1 MELVARVKSQLR
13 RYQVYS
19 KPIGVDNSIIQANDL
34 LIDTNKKMVSVDN
47 RPVAVTKIEYEI
59 LVLLASHPGTVFST
73 EDIYTKIWHE
83 EATHANNTI
92 MVHIRKLR
100 EKIERQPRTP
110 LSYLVAFLIYSIL
123 GIIFDR
129 IIPIA
134 VPNEMRYAL
143 CYAISFIVFV
153 EIFFKLIDFTIEYIR
168 KLRRSIQQVTS
179 GNYGVQ
185 CEVEYDDELGSLA
198 ANINVL
204 SKTLLAKEKES
215 EKLKE
220 KERAALDI
228 ERNAERQKNELIT
241 NVAHDLRTPLTT
253 IVGYLELIKD
263 DTALSKEDVHKYSGI
278 AYEKS
283 IRLQEMMDDLFEFT
297 KLDNAD
303 IKLNKSMINLSG
315 LIMQMTDEFY
325 PSFKDCN
332 ITPIVDL
339 PEENIYVQGDG
350 QLLARVFDNLISN
363 ALKYGYHNTDLKI
376 EVSGDE
382 KYATVKVINHGDTI
396 ASEDIP
402 LLFNKFYRTDS
413 SRNSKTGGTGLG
425 LAITK
430 NIVDLHHGDIS
441 VTSDDQ
447 ITTFIVKF
455 NRYFDQN

>member
-1 MELVARVKSQLR
+1 MMQKLR
-13 RYQVYS
+13 KLFISSFKWR
-19 KPIGVDNSIIQANDL
+19 L
-34 LIDTNKKMVSVDN
+34 LINIT
-47 RPVAVTKIEYEI
+47 
-59 LVLLASHPGTVFST
+59 
-73 EDIYTKIWHE
+73 
-83 EATHANNTI
+83 
-92 MVHIRKLR
+92 
-100 EKIERQPRTP
+100 

-325 PSFKDCN
+325 PSFKGCN

>member
-1 MELVARVKSQLR
+1 MMQKLR
-13 RYQVYS
+13 KLFISSFKWR
-19 KPIGVDNSIIQANDL
+19 L
-34 LIDTNKKMVSVDN
+34 LINIT
-47 RPVAVTKIEYEI
+47 
-59 LVLLASHPGTVFST
+59 
-73 EDIYTKIWHE
+73 
-83 EATHANNTI
+83 
-92 MVHIRKLR
+92 
-100 EKIERQPRTP
+100 

-220 KERAALDI
+220 KERAALDV

-396 ASEDIP
+396 APEDIP
-402 LLFNKFYRTDS
+402 FLFNKFYRTDS

>member
-1 MELVARVKSQLR
+1 MMQKLR
-13 RYQVYS
+13 KLFISSFKWR
-19 KPIGVDNSIIQANDL
+19 L
-34 LIDTNKKMVSVDN
+34 LINIT
-47 RPVAVTKIEYEI
+47 
-59 LVLLASHPGTVFST
+59 
-73 EDIYTKIWHE
+73 
-83 EATHANNTI
+83 
-92 MVHIRKLR
+92 
-100 EKIERQPRTP
+100 

-263 DTALSKEDVHKYSGI
+263 DSALSKEDVHKYSGI

-283 IRLQEMMDDLFEFT
+283 IRLQEMMDHLFEFT

-455 NRYFDQN
+455 NRYFDQNSHKRGCDEMI

>member
-1 MELVARVKSQLR
+1 MMQKLR
-13 RYQVYS
+13 KLFISSFKWR
-19 KPIGVDNSIIQANDL
+19 L
-34 LIDTNKKMVSVDN
+34 LINIT
-47 RPVAVTKIEYEI
+47 
-59 LVLLASHPGTVFST
+59 
-73 EDIYTKIWHE
+73 
-83 EATHANNTI
+83 
-92 MVHIRKLR
+92 
-100 EKIERQPRTP
+100 

-143 CYAISFIVFV
+143 CYAISSIVFV

-263 DTALSKEDVHKYSGI
+263 DSALSKEDVHKYSGI

>member
-1 MELVARVKSQLR
+1 MMQKLR
-13 RYQVYS
+13 KLFISSFKWR
-19 KPIGVDNSIIQANDL
+19 L
-34 LIDTNKKMVSVDN
+34 LINIT
-47 RPVAVTKIEYEI
+47 
-59 LVLLASHPGTVFST
+59 
-73 EDIYTKIWHE
+73 
-83 EATHANNTI
+83 
-92 MVHIRKLR
+92 
-100 EKIERQPRTP
+100 

-153 EIFFKLIDFTIEYIR
+153 EVFFKLIDFTIEYIR

-396 ASEDIP
+396 APEDIP

>member
-1 MELVARVKSQLR
+1 MMQKLR
-13 RYQVYS
+13 KLFISSFKWR
-19 KPIGVDNSIIQANDL
+19 L
-34 LIDTNKKMVSVDN
+34 LINIT
-47 RPVAVTKIEYEI
+47 
-59 LVLLASHPGTVFST
+59 
-73 EDIYTKIWHE
+73 
-83 EATHANNTI
+83 
-92 MVHIRKLR
+92 
-100 EKIERQPRTP
+100 

-382 KYATVKVINHGDTI
+382 KHATVKVINHGDTI

>member
-1 MELVARVKSQLR
+1 MMQKLR
-13 RYQVYS
+13 KLFISSFKWR
-19 KPIGVDNSIIQANDL
+19 L
-34 LIDTNKKMVSVDN
+34 LINIT
-47 RPVAVTKIEYEI
+47 
-59 LVLLASHPGTVFST
+59 
-73 EDIYTKIWHE
+73 
-83 EATHANNTI
+83 
-92 MVHIRKLR
+92 
-100 EKIERQPRTP
+100 

-168 KLRRSIQQVTS
+168 KLRRSIQQVTR

-396 ASEDIP
+396 APEDIP

>member
-1 MELVARVKSQLR
+1 MMQKLR
-13 RYQVYS
+13 KLFISSFKWR
-19 KPIGVDNSIIQANDL
+19 L
-34 LIDTNKKMVSVDN
+34 LINIT
-47 RPVAVTKIEYEI
+47 
-59 LVLLASHPGTVFST
+59 
-73 EDIYTKIWHE
+73 
-83 EATHANNTI
+83 
-92 MVHIRKLR
+92 
-100 EKIERQPRTP
+100 

-263 DTALSKEDVHKYSGI
+263 DSALSKEDVHKYSGI

-315 LIMQMTDEFY
+315 LIMQMTDEFH

>member
-1 MELVARVKSQLR
+1 MMQKLR
-13 RYQVYS
+13 KLFISSFKWR
-19 KPIGVDNSIIQANDL
+19 L
-34 LIDTNKKMVSVDN
+34 LINIT
-47 RPVAVTKIEYEI
+47 
-59 LVLLASHPGTVFST
+59 
-73 EDIYTKIWHE
+73 
-83 EATHANNTI
+83 
-92 MVHIRKLR
+92 
-100 EKIERQPRTP
+100 

-430 NIVDLHHGDIS
+430 NIVDLHHGHIS

>member
-1 MELVARVKSQLR
+1 MMQKLR
-13 RYQVYS
+13 KLFISSFKWR
-19 KPIGVDNSIIQANDL
+19 L
-34 LIDTNKKMVSVDN
+34 LINIT
-47 RPVAVTKIEYEI
+47 
-59 LVLLASHPGTVFST
+59 
-73 EDIYTKIWHE
+73 
-83 EATHANNTI
+83 
-92 MVHIRKLR
+92 
-100 EKIERQPRTP
+100 

-303 IKLNKSMINLSG
+303 IKLNMSMINLSG

>member
-1 MELVARVKSQLR
+1 MMQKLR
-13 RYQVYS
+13 KLFISSFKWR
-19 KPIGVDNSIIQANDL
+19 L
-34 LIDTNKKMVSVDN
+34 LINIT
-47 RPVAVTKIEYEI
+47 
-59 LVLLASHPGTVFST
+59 
-73 EDIYTKIWHE
+73 
-83 EATHANNTI
+83 
-92 MVHIRKLR
+92 
-100 EKIERQPRTP
+100 

-363 ALKYGYHNTDLKI
+363 AIKYGYHNTDLKI

-441 VTSDDQ
+441 VTSNDQ

>member
-1 MELVARVKSQLR
+1 MMQKLR
-13 RYQVYS
+13 KMFIS
-19 KPIGVDNSIIQANDL
+19 SIKWRL
-34 LIDTNKKMVSVDN
+34 LINIT
-47 RPVAVTKIEYEI
+47 
-59 LVLLASHPGTVFST
+59 
-73 EDIYTKIWHE
+73 
-83 EATHANNTI
+83 
-92 MVHIRKLR
+92 
-100 EKIERQPRTP
+100 

-263 DTALSKEDVHKYSGI
+263 DSALSKEDVHKYSGI

>member
-1 MELVARVKSQLR
+1 MMQKLR
-13 RYQVYS
+13 KLFISSFKWR
-19 KPIGVDNSIIQANDL
+19 L
-34 LIDTNKKMVSVDN
+34 LINIT
-47 RPVAVTKIEYEI
+47 
-59 LVLLASHPGTVFST
+59 
-73 EDIYTKIWHE
+73 
-83 EATHANNTI
+83 
-92 MVHIRKLR
+92 
-100 EKIERQPRTP
+100 

-396 ASEDIP
+396 APEDVP
-402 LLFNKFYRTDS
+402 LLFDKFYRTDS

>member
-1 MELVARVKSQLR
+1 MMQKLR
-13 RYQVYS
+13 KLFISSFKWR
-19 KPIGVDNSIIQANDL
+19 L
-34 LIDTNKKMVSVDN
+34 LINIT
-47 RPVAVTKIEYEI
+47 
-59 LVLLASHPGTVFST
+59 
-73 EDIYTKIWHE
+73 
-83 EATHANNTI
+83 
-92 MVHIRKLR
+92 
-100 EKIERQPRTP
+100 
-110 LSYLVAFLIYSIL
+110 LSYLIAFLIYSIL

>member
-1 MELVARVKSQLR
+1 MMQKLR
-13 RYQVYS
+13 KLFISSFKWR
-19 KPIGVDNSIIQANDL
+19 L
-34 LIDTNKKMVSVDN
+34 LINIT
-47 RPVAVTKIEYEI
+47 
-59 LVLLASHPGTVFST
+59 
-73 EDIYTKIWHE
+73 
-83 EATHANNTI
+83 
-92 MVHIRKLR
+92 
-100 EKIERQPRTP
+100 

-376 EVSGDE
+376 EVSGDG

>member
-1 MELVARVKSQLR
+1 MMQKLR
-13 RYQVYS
+13 KLFISSFKWR
-19 KPIGVDNSIIQANDL
+19 L
-34 LIDTNKKMVSVDN
+34 LINIT
-47 RPVAVTKIEYEI
+47 
-59 LVLLASHPGTVFST
+59 
-73 EDIYTKIWHE
+73 
-83 EATHANNTI
+83 
-92 MVHIRKLR
+92 
-100 EKIERQPRTP
+100 

-134 VPNEMRYAL
+134 APNEMRYAL

-441 VTSDDQ
+441 VTSNDQ

>member
-1 MELVARVKSQLR
+1 MMQKLR
-13 RYQVYS
+13 KLFISSFKWR
-19 KPIGVDNSIIQANDL
+19 L
-34 LIDTNKKMVSVDN
+34 LINIT
-47 RPVAVTKIEYEI
+47 
-59 LVLLASHPGTVFST
+59 
-73 EDIYTKIWHE
+73 
-83 EATHANNTI
+83 
-92 MVHIRKLR
+92 
-100 EKIERQPRTP
+100 

-153 EIFFKLIDFTIEYIR
+153 EIFFKLIDFTIKYIR

>member
-1 MELVARVKSQLR
+1 MMQKLR
-13 RYQVYS
+13 KLFISSFKWR
-19 KPIGVDNSIIQANDL
+19 L
-34 LIDTNKKMVSVDN
+34 LINIT
-47 RPVAVTKIEYEI
+47 
-59 LVLLASHPGTVFST
+59 
-73 EDIYTKIWHE
+73 
-83 EATHANNTI
+83 
-92 MVHIRKLR
+92 
-100 EKIERQPRTP
+100 

-123 GIIFDR
+123 GIVFDR

-263 DTALSKEDVHKYSGI
+263 DSALSKEDVHKYSGI

-297 KLDNAD
+297 KLDNTD

-332 ITPIVDL
+332 ITPIMNL
-339 PEENIYVQGDG
+339 PEEDIYVQGDG

-396 ASEDIP
+396 APEDLP
-402 LLFNKFYRTDS
+402 LLFNKFFRTDS

>member
-1 MELVARVKSQLR
+1 MMQKLR
-13 RYQVYS
+13 KLFISSFKWR
-19 KPIGVDNSIIQANDL
+19 L
-34 LIDTNKKMVSVDN
+34 LINIT
-47 RPVAVTKIEYEI
+47 
-59 LVLLASHPGTVFST
+59 
-73 EDIYTKIWHE
+73 
-83 EATHANNTI
+83 
-92 MVHIRKLR
+92 
-100 EKIERQPRTP
+100 

-153 EIFFKLIDFTIEYIR
+153 EIFFKLSDFTIEYIR

-228 ERNAERQKNELIT
+228 ERNTERQKNELIT

-263 DTALSKEDVHKYSGI
+263 DSALSKEDVHKYSGI

-332 ITPIVDL
+332 ITPIVNL

>member
-1 MELVARVKSQLR
+1 MMQKLR
-13 RYQVYS
+13 KLFISSFKWR
-19 KPIGVDNSIIQANDL
+19 L
-34 LIDTNKKMVSVDN
+34 LINIT
-47 RPVAVTKIEYEI
+47 
-59 LVLLASHPGTVFST
+59 
-73 EDIYTKIWHE
+73 
-83 EATHANNTI
+83 
-92 MVHIRKLR
+92 
-100 EKIERQPRTP
+100 

-382 KYATVKVINHGDTI
+382 KYATVKVVNHGDTI

-430 NIVDLHHGDIS
+430 NIVDLHHGNIS

>member
-1 MELVARVKSQLR
+1 MMQKLR
-13 RYQVYS
+13 KLFISSFKWR
-19 KPIGVDNSIIQANDL
+19 L
-34 LIDTNKKMVSVDN
+34 LINIT
-47 RPVAVTKIEYEI
+47 
-59 LVLLASHPGTVFST
+59 
-73 EDIYTKIWHE
+73 
-83 EATHANNTI
+83 
-92 MVHIRKLR
+92 
-100 EKIERQPRTP
+100 

-325 PSFKDCN
+325 PSFKECN

-382 KYATVKVINHGDTI
+382 KYAIVKVINHGDTI

>member
-1 MELVARVKSQLR
+1 MMQKLR
-13 RYQVYS
+13 KLFISSFKWR
-19 KPIGVDNSIIQANDL
+19 L
-34 LIDTNKKMVSVDN
+34 LINIT
-47 RPVAVTKIEYEI
+47 
-59 LVLLASHPGTVFST
+59 
-73 EDIYTKIWHE
+73 
-83 EATHANNTI
+83 
-92 MVHIRKLR
+92 
-100 EKIERQPRTP
+100 

-396 ASEDIP
+396 APEDLP

>member
-1 MELVARVKSQLR
+1 MMQKLR
-13 RYQVYS
+13 KLFISSFKWR
-19 KPIGVDNSIIQANDL
+19 L
-34 LIDTNKKMVSVDN
+34 LINIT
-47 RPVAVTKIEYEI
+47 
-59 LVLLASHPGTVFST
+59 
-73 EDIYTKIWHE
+73 
-83 EATHANNTI
+83 
-92 MVHIRKLR
+92 
-100 EKIERQPRTP
+100 

-220 KERAALDI
+220 KERAALNI

>member
-1 MELVARVKSQLR
+1 MMQKLR
-13 RYQVYS
+13 KLFISSFKWR
-19 KPIGVDNSIIQANDL
+19 L
-34 LIDTNKKMVSVDN
+34 LINIT
-47 RPVAVTKIEYEI
+47 
-59 LVLLASHPGTVFST
+59 
-73 EDIYTKIWHE
+73 
-83 EATHANNTI
+83 
-92 MVHIRKLR
+92 
-100 EKIERQPRTP
+100 

-363 ALKYGYHNTDLKI
+363 ALKYGYYNTDLKI

>member
-1 MELVARVKSQLR
+1 MMQKLR
-13 RYQVYS
+13 KLFISSFKWR
-19 KPIGVDNSIIQANDL
+19 L
-34 LIDTNKKMVSVDN
+34 LINIT
-47 RPVAVTKIEYEI
+47 
-59 LVLLASHPGTVFST
+59 
-73 EDIYTKIWHE
+73 
-83 EATHANNTI
+83 
-92 MVHIRKLR
+92 
-100 EKIERQPRTP
+100 

-263 DTALSKEDVHKYSGI
+263 DSALSKEDVHKYSGI

-325 PSFKDCN
+325 PSFKDWN

-396 ASEDIP
+396 APEDIP

>member
-1 MELVARVKSQLR
+1 MMQKLR
-13 RYQVYS
+13 KLFISSFKWR
-19 KPIGVDNSIIQANDL
+19 L
-34 LIDTNKKMVSVDN
+34 LINIT
-47 RPVAVTKIEYEI
+47 
-59 LVLLASHPGTVFST
+59 
-73 EDIYTKIWHE
+73 
-83 EATHANNTI
+83 
-92 MVHIRKLR
+92 
-100 EKIERQPRTP
+100 

-220 KERAALDI
+220 KERAALDV

-447 ITTFIVKF
+447 ITTSIVKF

>member
-1 MELVARVKSQLR
+1 MMQKLR
-13 RYQVYS
+13 KLFISSFKWR
-19 KPIGVDNSIIQANDL
+19 L
-34 LIDTNKKMVSVDN
+34 LINIT
-47 RPVAVTKIEYEI
+47 
-59 LVLLASHPGTVFST
+59 
-73 EDIYTKIWHE
+73 
-83 EATHANNTI
+83 
-92 MVHIRKLR
+92 
-100 EKIERQPRTP
+100 

-123 GIIFDR
+123 VIIFDR

-263 DTALSKEDVHKYSGI
+263 DSALSKEDVHKYSGI

>member
-1 MELVARVKSQLR
+1 MMQKLR
-13 RYQVYS
+13 KLFISSFKWR
-19 KPIGVDNSIIQANDL
+19 L
-34 LIDTNKKMVSVDN
+34 LINIT
-47 RPVAVTKIEYEI
+47 
-59 LVLLASHPGTVFST
+59 
-73 EDIYTKIWHE
+73 
-83 EATHANNTI
+83 
-92 MVHIRKLR
+92 
-100 EKIERQPRTP
+100 

-204 SKTLLAKEKES
+204 SKALLAKEKES

-430 NIVDLHHGDIS
+430 NIVDLHHGNIS

>member
-1 MELVARVKSQLR
+1 MMQKLR
-13 RYQVYS
+13 KLFISSFKWR
-19 KPIGVDNSIIQANDL
+19 L
-34 LIDTNKKMVSVDN
+34 LINIT
-47 RPVAVTKIEYEI
+47 
-59 LVLLASHPGTVFST
+59 
-73 EDIYTKIWHE
+73 
-83 EATHANNTI
+83 
-92 MVHIRKLR
+92 
-100 EKIERQPRTP
+100 

-382 KYATVKVINHGDTI
+382 KYATVKIINHGDTI

>member
-1 MELVARVKSQLR
+1 MMQKLR
-13 RYQVYS
+13 KLFISSFKWR
-19 KPIGVDNSIIQANDL
+19 L
-34 LIDTNKKMVSVDN
+34 LINIT
-47 RPVAVTKIEYEI
+47 
-59 LVLLASHPGTVFST
+59 
-73 EDIYTKIWHE
+73 
-83 EATHANNTI
+83 
-92 MVHIRKLR
+92 
-100 EKIERQPRTP
+100 

-168 KLRRSIQQVTS
+168 KLRCSIQQVTS

-363 ALKYGYHNTDLKI
+363 ALKYGYHNTNLKI

>member
-1 MELVARVKSQLR
+1 MMQKLR
-13 RYQVYS
+13 KLFISSFQWR
-19 KPIGVDNSIIQANDL
+19 L
-34 LIDTNKKMVSVDN
+34 LINIT
-47 RPVAVTKIEYEI
+47 
-59 LVLLASHPGTVFST
+59 
-73 EDIYTKIWHE
+73 
-83 EATHANNTI
+83 
-92 MVHIRKLR
+92 
-100 EKIERQPRTP
+100 

-123 GIIFDR
+123 GIVFDR

-382 KYATVKVINHGDTI
+382 KYAIVKVINHGDTI

>member
-1 MELVARVKSQLR
+1 MMQKLR
-13 RYQVYS
+13 KLFISSFKWR
-19 KPIGVDNSIIQANDL
+19 L
-34 LIDTNKKMVSVDN
+34 LINIT
-47 RPVAVTKIEYEI
+47 
-59 LVLLASHPGTVFST
+59 
-73 EDIYTKIWHE
+73 
-83 EATHANNTI
+83 
-92 MVHIRKLR
+92 
-100 EKIERQPRTP
+100 

-198 ANINVL
+198 ANIYVL

-263 DTALSKEDVHKYSGI
+263 DSALSKEDVHKYSGI

-396 ASEDIP
+396 APEDIP

>member
-1 MELVARVKSQLR
+1 MMQKLR
-13 RYQVYS
+13 KLFISSFKWR
-19 KPIGVDNSIIQANDL
+19 L
-34 LIDTNKKMVSVDN
+34 LINIT
-47 RPVAVTKIEYEI
+47 
-59 LVLLASHPGTVFST
+59 
-73 EDIYTKIWHE
+73 
-83 EATHANNTI
+83 
-92 MVHIRKLR
+92 
-100 EKIERQPRTP
+100 

-241 NVAHDLRTPLTT
+241 NIAHDLRTPLTT

-315 LIMQMTDEFY
+315 LIMQMIDEFY

>member
-1 MELVARVKSQLR
+1 MMQKLR
-13 RYQVYS
+13 KLFISSFKWR
-19 KPIGVDNSIIQANDL
+19 L
-34 LIDTNKKMVSVDN
+34 LINIT
-47 RPVAVTKIEYEI
+47 
-59 LVLLASHPGTVFST
+59 
-73 EDIYTKIWHE
+73 
-83 EATHANNTI
+83 
-92 MVHIRKLR
+92 
-100 EKIERQPRTP
+100 

-263 DTALSKEDVHKYSGI
+263 DTALSKEDVHKYSDI

>member
-1 MELVARVKSQLR
+1 MMQKLR
-13 RYQVYS
+13 KLFISSFKWR
-19 KPIGVDNSIIQANDL
+19 L
-34 LIDTNKKMVSVDN
+34 LINIT
-47 RPVAVTKIEYEI
+47 
-59 LVLLASHPGTVFST
+59 
-73 EDIYTKIWHE
+73 
-83 EATHANNTI
+83 
-92 MVHIRKLR
+92 
-100 EKIERQPRTP
+100 

-263 DTALSKEDVHKYSGI
+263 DSALSKEDVHKYSGI

-297 KLDNAD
+297 KLDNAN

>member
-1 MELVARVKSQLR
+1 MMQKLR
-13 RYQVYS
+13 KLFISSFKWR
-19 KPIGVDNSIIQANDL
+19 L
-34 LIDTNKKMVSVDN
+34 LINIT
-47 RPVAVTKIEYEI
+47 
-59 LVLLASHPGTVFST
+59 
-73 EDIYTKIWHE
+73 
-83 EATHANNTI
+83 
-92 MVHIRKLR
+92 
-100 EKIERQPRTP
+100 

-263 DTALSKEDVHKYSGI
+263 DSALSKEDVHKYSGI

-441 VTSDDQ
+441 VTSNDQ

>member
-1 MELVARVKSQLR
+1 MMQKL
-13 RYQVYS
+13 
-19 KPIGVDNSIIQANDL
+19 
-34 LIDTNKKMVSVDN
+34 
-47 RPVAVTKIEYEI
+47 
-59 LVLLASHPGTVFST
+59 
-73 EDIYTKIWHE
+73 
-83 EATHANNTI
+83 
-92 MVHIRKLR
+92 RKLFISSFKWR
-100 EKIERQPRTP
+100 LSINIT

>member
-1 MELVARVKSQLR
+1 MMQKLR
-13 RYQVYS
+13 KLFISSFKWR
-19 KPIGVDNSIIQANDL
+19 L
-34 LIDTNKKMVSVDN
+34 LINIT
-47 RPVAVTKIEYEI
+47 
-59 LVLLASHPGTVFST
+59 
-73 EDIYTKIWHE
+73 
-83 EATHANNTI
+83 
-92 MVHIRKLR
+92 
-100 EKIERQPRTP
+100 

-198 ANINVL
+198 PNINVL

>member
-1 MELVARVKSQLR
+1 MMQKLR
-13 RYQVYS
+13 KLFISSFKWR
-19 KPIGVDNSIIQANDL
+19 L
-34 LIDTNKKMVSVDN
+34 LINIT
-47 RPVAVTKIEYEI
+47 
-59 LVLLASHPGTVFST
+59 
-73 EDIYTKIWHE
+73 
-83 EATHANNTI
+83 
-92 MVHIRKLR
+92 
-100 EKIERQPRTP
+100 

-220 KERAALDI
+220 KERAALDV

-396 ASEDIP
+396 APEDIP

-413 SRNSKTGGTGLG
+413 SRNSRTGGTGLG

>member
-1 MELVARVKSQLR
+1 MMQKLR
-13 RYQVYS
+13 KLFISSFKWR
-19 KPIGVDNSIIQANDL
+19 L
-34 LIDTNKKMVSVDN
+34 LINIT
-47 RPVAVTKIEYEI
+47 
-59 LVLLASHPGTVFST
+59 
-73 EDIYTKIWHE
+73 
-83 EATHANNTI
+83 
-92 MVHIRKLR
+92 
-100 EKIERQPRTP
+100 

-263 DTALSKEDVHKYSGI
+263 DSALSKEDVHKYSGI

-430 NIVDLHHGDIS
+430 NIVDLHHGNIS

-455 NRYFDQN
+455 NRYFDHN